1 MQTKFYFL
9 KFAINITIMEFW
21 PASGLDKIK
30 EKVEITF

>member
-9 KFAINITIMEFW
+9 KFAINITIME
-21 PASGLDKIK
+21 ASGLDKIK